1 MSELI
6 QPATER
12 LQLRQ
17 WREEDK
23 PVFAE
28 MNADPSVMEF
38 FPSLLTREES
48 DAGVDRSSAHI
59 EKYGWGFWALELRES
74 GEFLG
79 FVGIKNVT
87 DNLPFAPAV
96 EIGWR
101 LARPFWGK
109 GYASEAAR
117 ASLHVAFNTLC
128 LNEVVSFTPLQNI
141 RSQKVME
148 RLGMQR
154 DSLVFEHPQVS
165 RESPL
170 LRHCLYRLSASDWKK
185 FDVIGFD

>member
-6 QPATER
+6 QPITER

-23 PVFAE
+23 PAFAA
-28 MNADPSVMEF
+28 MNADPRVMEF
-38 FPSLLTREES
+38 FPAQLSRQES
-48 DAGVDRSSAHI
+48 DAGVDRCSAHI

-87 DNLPFAPAV
+87 EDLPFAPAV

-101 LARPFWGK
+101 LAYPYWGK

-117 ASLHVAFNTLC
+117 ASLQVAFDILH

-141 RSQKVME
+141 RSQRVME
-148 RLGMQR
+148 RLDMQR
-154 DSLVFEHPQVS
+154 DSLVFEHPQVPS
-165 RESPL
+165 ESPL
-170 LRHCLYRLSASDWKK
+170 LRHCLYRLPAKEWKK
-185 FDVIGFD
+185 RSE

>member
-1 MSELI
+1 MPELI
-6 QPATER
+6 QPVTDR

-23 PVFAE
+23 LVFAE

-38 FPSLLTREES
+38 FPALLTREES
-48 DAGVDRSSAHI
+48 DAGVERSRTHI
-59 EKYGWGFWALELRES
+59 DNYGWGFWALELRET

-87 DNLPFAPAV
+87 DDLPFAPAV

-101 LARPFWGK
+101 LAHPFWGN

-117 ASLHVAFNTLC
+117 ASLDVAFNILC
-128 LNEVVSFTPLQNI
+128 LDEVVSFTPLQNV

-154 DSLVFEHPQVS
+154 DALVFEHPSVPS
-165 RESPL
+165 GNPL
-170 LRHCLYRLSASDWKK
+170 QRHCLYRLSADDWKK
-185 FDVIGFD
+185 V